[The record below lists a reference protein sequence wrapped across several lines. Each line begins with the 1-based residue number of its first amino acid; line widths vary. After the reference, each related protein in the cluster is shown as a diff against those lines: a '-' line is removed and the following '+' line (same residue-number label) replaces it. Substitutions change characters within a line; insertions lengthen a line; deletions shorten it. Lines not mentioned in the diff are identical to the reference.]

1 MEIKNVGIKQ
11 SKLKRVEFTK
21 QGKFR
26 TSSTIEKL
34 AYNNAAK
41 YEFDGKTFN
50 YEKKQIDDFVESV
63 LILPNGTETEK
74 NKVELF
80 TELEDKFRKT
90 DAFLAMNYI
99 INLPRELDFE
109 TNKKIIN
116 EMVQEWADKKGNFID
131 VAYHIKNKGQEN
143 ENPHCHL
150 LEARRTI
157 DKQGNVGN
165 ALRWSE
171 NSMIKDLDNI
181 KNIREFLAKRFNEEL
196 KKQNI
201 KDVAYSHLSNENFVK
216 QALQENNIELAI
228 LRNYEPVRSKKQKD
242 YDSDFYRKRNSKWI
256 KQLNEK
262 AKQRREEAKARAEKY
277 KKDLADLKFLEL
289 QQKELQK
296 QIDIMNNFRSDYILE
311 EFNKIDLDNFLERQ
325 QQAIL
330 NLRKDIEDYE
340 QEDENNKRRY
350 AFLISEFYK
359 ATENKLF
366 DSKKD
371 IKQFFK
377 NAITEI
383 RKEEYTEDV
392 AYQVDLLSY
401 QIFRNQ
407 EKYIDKAQ
415 FNIYRN
421 IKAQE
426 KERYN
431 LIIDKIENGNGNSDD
446 FTEEEWKFLEYID
459 RKQENSKKIFRGA
472 VDDLI
477 ELNLSEEDFN
487 KYVSIVVEEHIKA
500 NDYGL
505 SDIEKKYKQAEVSN
519 YIKRN
524 FDSIKQNKEE
534 WIKKNEE
541 WEELRIKSREEREE
555 FKNKLEEIKENS
567 SNIKEAK
574 DLLSEVVSEHDDNLR
589 LIMKYMNINTFLNEM
604 KQQEYN
610 DLYNG
615 YKR

>member
-1 MEIKNVGIKQ
+1 MNIKTVSIKQ
-11 SKLKRVEFTK
+11 SQLKRMEFTK
-21 QGKFR
+21 QGKLK

-50 YEKKQIDDFVESV
+50 YQKKQIDDHIENFLV
-63 LILPNGTETEK
+63 LPNGTETEK
-74 NKVELF
+74 NKIELF
-80 TELEDKFRKT
+80 TELEEKFKKSE
-90 DAFLAMNYI
+90 AYLASNYI
-99 INLPRELDFE
+99 IALPRELDYE
-109 TNKKIIN
+109 TNRKIIT

-131 VAYHIKNKGQEN
+131 ISFHIKNKGQEN

-157 DKQGNVGN
+157 DKTGQVGN
-165 ALRWSE
+165 ALRPFDNKLIRE
-171 NSMIKDLDNI
+171 LDDIN
-181 KNIREFLAKRFNEEL
+181 NIRADLAKRFNTEL
-196 KKQNI
+196 RRQN
-201 KDVAYSHLSNENFVK
+201 KDVIYTDLSNEKFVEK
-216 QALQENNIELAI
+216 AIKEDNIEQAI
-228 LRNYEPVRSKKQKD
+228 LKNYEPMKSKRNRE
-242 YDSDFYRKRNSKWI
+242 YDSLFYKRQNSRWVKEL
-256 KQLNEK
+256 QEK

-296 QIDIMNNFRSDYILE
+296 QIEIMNNFKSDYILE

-340 QEDENNKRRY
+340 QEDEANKRRY
-350 AFLISEFYK
+350 AFLVSEFYK
-359 ATENKLF
+359 ATQEKLF

-377 NAITEI
+377 NAITET
-383 RKEEYTEDV
+383 RKEEWTEDI

-431 LIIDKIENGNGNSDD
+431 LLIDKIENGTGNSDD
-446 FTEEEWKFLEYID
+446 FTEEEWKFLAYID

-505 SDIEKKYKQAEVSN
+505 SDIEKKYKQAEVTN

-541 WEELRIKSREEREE
+541 WEELRIKSKEEREE

>member
-1 MEIKNVGIKQ
+1 MNIKTVSIKQ
-11 SKLKRVEFTK
+11 SQLKRMEFTK
-21 QGKFR
+21 QGKLK

-50 YEKKQIDDFVESV
+50 YQKKQIDDHIENFLV
-63 LILPNGTETEK
+63 LPNGTETEK
-74 NKVELF
+74 NKIELF
-80 TELEDKFRKT
+80 TELEEKFKKSE
-90 DAFLAMNYI
+90 AYLASNYI
-99 INLPRELDFE
+99 IALPRELDYE
-109 TNKKIIN
+109 TNRKIIT

-131 VAYHIKNKGQEN
+131 ISFHIKNKGQEN

-157 DKQGNVGN
+157 DKTGQVGN
-165 ALRWSE
+165 ALRPFDNKLIRE
-171 NSMIKDLDNI
+171 LDDIN
-181 KNIREFLAKRFNEEL
+181 NIRADLAKRFNTEL
-196 KKQNI
+196 RRQN
-201 KDVAYSHLSNENFVK
+201 KDVIYTDLSNEKFVEK
-216 QALQENNIELAI
+216 AIKEDNIEQAI
-228 LRNYEPVRSKKQKD
+228 LKNYEPMKSKRNRE
-242 YDSDFYRKRNSKWI
+242 YDSLFYKRQNSRWVKEL
-256 KQLNEK
+256 QEK

-296 QIDIMNNFRSDYILE
+296 QIEIMNNFKSDYILE

-340 QEDENNKRRY
+340 QEDEANKRRY
-350 AFLISEFYK
+350 AFLVSEFYK
-359 ATENKLF
+359 ATQEKLF

-377 NAITEI
+377 NAITET
-383 RKEEYTEDV
+383 RKEEWTEDI

-431 LIIDKIENGNGNSDD
+431 LLIDKIENGTGNSDD
-446 FTEEEWKFLEYID
+446 FTEEEWKFLAYID

-505 SDIEKKYKQAEVSN
+505 SDLEKKYKQAEVAN

-541 WEELRIKSREEREE
+541 WEELRIKSKEEREE

>member
-1 MEIKNVGIKQ
+1 MEVKTVGLKF
-11 SKLKRVEFTK
+11 SKLKRMEFTK

-50 YEKKQIDDFVESV
+50 YEKKQVDDFIESV
-63 LILPNGTETEK
+63 LILPNGTETDK
-74 NKVELF
+74 NNVKLF
-80 TELEDKFRKT
+80 TELEEKFKKT
-90 DAFLAMNYI
+90 EAHLANNYI
-99 INLPRELDFE
+99 IPLPVELDYE
-109 TNKKIIN
+109 TNKKIIIDL
-116 EMVQEWADKKGNFID
+116 VQEIANGKENFID
-131 VAYHIKNKGQEN
+131 ISFHIKNKGQEN

-165 ALRWSE
+165 SLRPFNNQIVKSLD
-171 NSMIKDLDNI
+171 DLHNF
-181 KNIREFLAKRFNEEL
+181 REELAKRFNAEL
-196 KKQNI
+196 RKQNKDVIYTGLSNEKFVEKAIKEDNIEQAIVKNYEPMKNKAKKEYDRYFYKKQN
-201 KDVAYSHLSNENFVK
+201 SRWVK
-216 QALQENNIELAI
+216 ELQ
-228 LRNYEPVRSKKQKD
+228 
-242 YDSDFYRKRNSKWI
+242 
-256 KQLNEK
+256 EK

-340 QEDENNKRRY
+340 QEDEANKRRY
-350 AFLISEFYK
+350 AFLVSEFYK
-359 ATENKLF
+359 ATQEKLF

-377 NAITEI
+377 NAITET
-383 RKEEYTEDV
+383 RKEEWTEDIS
-392 AYQVDLLSY
+392 YQVDLLSY

-431 LIIDKIENGNGNSDD
+431 LLIDKIENGSGNSDD
-446 FTEEEWKFLEYID
+446 FTEEEWKFLAYID

-505 SDIEKKYKQAEVSN
+505 SDIEKKYKQAEVAN

-541 WEELRIKSREEREE
+541 WEELRIKSKEEREE
-555 FKNKLEEIKENS
+555 FKNKLEEIKENA

>member
-1 MEIKNVGIKQ
+1 MNIKTVSIKQ
-11 SKLKRVEFTK
+11 SQLKRMEFTK
-21 QGKFR
+21 QGKLK

-41 YEFDGKTFN
+41 YEFNGKSFN
-50 YEKKQIDDFVESV
+50 YKKKQIDDHIENFLV
-63 LILPNGTETEK
+63 LPNGTETEK
-74 NKVELF
+74 NKIELF
-80 TELEDKFRKT
+80 TELEEKFKKSE
-90 DAFLAMNYI
+90 AYLASNYI
-99 INLPRELDFE
+99 IALPRELDYE
-109 TNKKIIN
+109 TNRKIIT

-131 VAYHIKNKGQEN
+131 ISFHIKNKGQEN

-157 DKQGNVGN
+157 DKTGQVGN
-165 ALRWSE
+165 ALRPFDNKLIRE
-171 NSMIKDLDNI
+171 LDDIN
-181 KNIREFLAKRFNEEL
+181 NIRADLAKRFNAEL
-196 KKQNI
+196 RRQN
-201 KDVAYSHLSNENFVK
+201 KDVIYTDLSNEKFVEK
-216 QALQENNIELAI
+216 AIKEDNIEQAI
-228 LRNYEPVRSKKQKD
+228 LKNYEPMKSKRNRE
-242 YDSDFYRKRNSKWI
+242 YDSLFYKRQNSRWVKEL
-256 KQLNEK
+256 QEK

-296 QIDIMNNFRSDYILE
+296 QIEIMNNFKSDYILE
-311 EFNKIDLDNFLERQ
+311 EFNKIDLYNFLERQ

-340 QEDENNKRRY
+340 QEDEANKRRY
-350 AFLISEFYK
+350 AFLVSEFYK
-359 ATENKLF
+359 ATQEKLF

-377 NAITEI
+377 NAITET
-383 RKEEYTEDV
+383 RKEEWTEDIS
-392 AYQVDLLSY
+392 YQVDLLSY

-431 LIIDKIENGNGNSDD
+431 LLIDKIENGSGNSDD
-446 FTEEEWKFLEYID
+446 FTEEEWKFLAYID

-505 SDIEKKYKQAEVSN
+505 SDIEKKYKQAEVAN

-541 WEELRIKSREEREE
+541 WEELRIKSKEEREE
-555 FKNKLEEIKENS
+555 FKNKLEEIKENA

>member
-1 MEIKNVGIKQ
+1 MEVKTVGLKF
-11 SKLKRVEFTK
+11 SKLKRMEFTK

-50 YEKKQIDDFVESV
+50 YEKKQVDDFIESV
-63 LILPNGTETEK
+63 LILPNGTETDK
-74 NKVELF
+74 NNVKLF
-80 TELEDKFRKT
+80 TELEEKFKKT
-90 DAFLAMNYI
+90 EAHLANNYI
-99 INLPRELDFE
+99 IPLPVELDYE
-109 TNKKIIN
+109 TNKKIIIDL
-116 EMVQEWADKKGNFID
+116 VQEIANGKENFID
-131 VAYHIKNKGQEN
+131 ISFHIKNKGQEN

-165 ALRWSE
+165 SLRPFNNQIVKSLD
-171 NSMIKDLDNI
+171 DLHNF
-181 KNIREFLAKRFNEEL
+181 REELAKRFNAEL
-196 KKQNI
+196 RKQNKDVIYTGLSNEKFVEKAIKEDNIEQAIVKNYEPMKNKAKKEYDRYFYKKQN
-201 KDVAYSHLSNENFVK
+201 SRWVK
-216 QALQENNIELAI
+216 ELQ
-228 LRNYEPVRSKKQKD
+228 
-242 YDSDFYRKRNSKWI
+242 
-256 KQLNEK
+256 EK

-296 QIDIMNNFRSDYILE
+296 QIDIMNNFKSDYILE

-340 QEDENNKRRY
+340 QEDEANKRRY
-350 AFLISEFYK
+350 AFLVSEFYK
-359 ATENKLF
+359 ATQEKLF

-377 NAITEI
+377 NAITET
-383 RKEEYTEDV
+383 RKEEWTEDI

-431 LIIDKIENGNGNSDD
+431 LLIDKIENGTGNSDD
-446 FTEEEWKFLEYID
+446 FTEEEWKFLAYID
-459 RKQENSKKIFRGA
+459 KKQENSKKIFRGA

-505 SDIEKKYKQAEVSN
+505 SDLEKKYKQAEVAN

-541 WEELRIKSREEREE
+541 WEELRIKSKEEREE
-555 FKNKLEEIKENS
+555 FKNKLEEIKENA

>member
-1 MEIKNVGIKQ
+1 MEVKTVGLKF
-11 SKLKRVEFTK
+11 SKLKRMEFTK
-21 QGKFR
+21 QGKLK

-50 YEKKQIDDFVESV
+50 YQKKQIDDHIENFLV
-63 LILPNGTETEK
+63 LPNGTETEK
-74 NKVELF
+74 NKIELF
-80 TELEDKFRKT
+80 TELEEKFKKSE
-90 DAFLAMNYI
+90 AYLASNYI
-99 INLPRELDFE
+99 IALPRELDYE
-109 TNKKIIN
+109 TNRKIIT

-131 VAYHIKNKGQEN
+131 ISFHIKNKGQEN

-157 DKQGNVGN
+157 DKTGQVGN
-165 ALRWSE
+165 ALRPFDNKLIRE
-171 NSMIKDLDNI
+171 LDDIN
-181 KNIREFLAKRFNEEL
+181 NIRADLAKRFNTEL
-196 KKQNI
+196 RRQN
-201 KDVAYSHLSNENFVK
+201 KDVIYTDLSNEKFVEK
-216 QALQENNIELAI
+216 AIKEDNIEQAI
-228 LRNYEPVRSKKQKD
+228 LKNYEPMKSKRNRE
-242 YDSDFYRKRNSKWI
+242 YDSLFYKRQNSRWVKEL
-256 KQLNEK
+256 QEK

-296 QIDIMNNFRSDYILE
+296 QIEIMNNFKSDYILE

-340 QEDENNKRRY
+340 QEDEANKRRY
-350 AFLISEFYK
+350 AFLVSEFYK
-359 ATENKLF
+359 ATQEKLF

-377 NAITEI
+377 NAITET
-383 RKEEYTEDV
+383 RKEEWTEDI

-431 LIIDKIENGNGNSDD
+431 LLIDKIENGTGNSDD
-446 FTEEEWKFLEYID
+446 FTEEEWKFLAYID

-505 SDIEKKYKQAEVSN
+505 SDIEKKYKQAEVTN

-541 WEELRIKSREEREE
+541 WEELRIKSKEEREE

>member
-1 MEIKNVGIKQ
+1 MNIKTVSIKQ
-11 SKLKRVEFTK
+11 SQLKRMEFTK
-21 QGKFR
+21 QGKLK

-41 YEFDGKTFN
+41 YEFNGKSFN
-50 YEKKQIDDFVESV
+50 YEKKQIDDHIENFLV
-63 LILPNGTETEK
+63 LPNGTETEK
-74 NKVELF
+74 NKIELF
-80 TELEDKFRKT
+80 TELEEKFKKSE
-90 DAFLAMNYI
+90 AYLASNYI
-99 INLPRELDFE
+99 IALPRELDYE
-109 TNKKIIN
+109 TNRKIIT

-131 VAYHIKNKGQEN
+131 ISFHIKNKGQEN

-157 DKQGNVGN
+157 DKTGQVGN
-165 ALRWSE
+165 ALRPFDNKLIRE
-171 NSMIKDLDNI
+171 LDDIN
-181 KNIREFLAKRFNEEL
+181 NIRADLAKRFNAEL
-196 KKQNI
+196 RRQNKDVIYTDLSNEKFVEKAIKEDNIEQAILKNYEPMKSKRNREYDSLFYKKQN
-201 KDVAYSHLSNENFVK
+201 SRWVK
-216 QALQENNIELAI
+216 ELQ
-228 LRNYEPVRSKKQKD
+228 
-242 YDSDFYRKRNSKWI
+242 
-256 KQLNEK
+256 EK

-296 QIDIMNNFRSDYILE
+296 QIDIMNNFKSDYILE

-340 QEDENNKRRY
+340 QEDEANKRRY
-350 AFLISEFYK
+350 AFLVSEFYK
-359 ATENKLF
+359 ATQEKLF

-377 NAITEI
+377 NAITET
-383 RKEEYTEDV
+383 RKEEWTEDI

-431 LIIDKIENGNGNSDD
+431 LLIDKIENGTGNSDD
-446 FTEEEWKFLEYID
+446 FTEEEWKFLAYID

-505 SDIEKKYKQAEVSN
+505 SDIEKKYKQAEVAN

-534 WIKKNEE
+534 WIKRNEE
-541 WEELRIKSREEREE
+541 WEELRIKSKEEREE
-555 FKNKLEEIKENS
+555 FKNKLEEIKENA